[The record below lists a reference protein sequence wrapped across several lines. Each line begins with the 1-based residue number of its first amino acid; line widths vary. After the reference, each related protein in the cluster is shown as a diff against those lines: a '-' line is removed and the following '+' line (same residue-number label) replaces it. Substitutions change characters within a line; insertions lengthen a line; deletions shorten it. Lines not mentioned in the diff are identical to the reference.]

1 MAKKK
6 GTIVYLSETAKK
18 KLESIAAKWE
28 VSQSSVMQRL
38 IMECE
43 WIDRDRG
50 WRLKLDCREGTLA
63 DTKEIDYKDLLK
75 KYMTSVIEEEGIDY
89 IFHSPQFSEAEIE
102 ELERISKEIQQS
114 LNDSGREEPRK

>member
-1 MAKKK
+1 M
-6 GTIVYLSETAKK
+6 
-18 KLESIAAKWE
+18 
-28 VSQSSVMQRL
+28 
-38 IMECE
+38 
-43 WIDRDRG
+43 
-50 WRLKLDCREGTLA
+50 A